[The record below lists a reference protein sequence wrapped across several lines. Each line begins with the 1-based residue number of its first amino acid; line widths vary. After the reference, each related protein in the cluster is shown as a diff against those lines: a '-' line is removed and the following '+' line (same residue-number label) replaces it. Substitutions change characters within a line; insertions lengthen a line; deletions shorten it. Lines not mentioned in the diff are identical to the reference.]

1 MHPTKTTIAAWN
13 AAWRLLALAICAAG
27 PAVGPASAE
36 ETSQPLTLEVRPSGI
51 EGETDDQK
59 LDRRLKRAEFL
70 FRSICT
76 HCGAASAGRSSAPFR
91 PYDTLGTRAPAA
103 PE

>member
-1 MHPTKTTIAAWN
+1 MHPTKTTIAASC
-13 AAWRLLALAICAAG
+13 LSALVLG
-27 PAVGPASAE
+27 PAVRPASAE
-36 ETSQPLTLEVRPSGI
+36 ETSQPLTLEVRPSGV

-76 HCGAASAGRSSAPFR
+76 HCGAASAGSASAPFR
-91 PYDTLGTRAPAA
+91 PYDTLGSKAPRAP
-103 PE
+103 E